1 MTIQEELIIKMSIS
15 EKIKTIDNKI
25 QHNKAQY
32 DLDRQTAKTSA
43 LSSRNISIYEFLNS
57 KDVLPEQ
64 DLLEKVAALKR
75 FGYSLL
81 GKDLKNQTSV
91 AEKRYQ
97 RLYKLL
103 NHDEKEEL
111 VTIKKEKAETTD

>member
-15 EKIKTIDNKI
+15 EKIKIIDNKI
-25 QHNKAQY
+25 QHNKDQY

-43 LSSRNISIYEFLNS
+43 LSSRNISIYGFLNS
-57 KDVLPEQ
+57 KDVLPEKG
-64 DLLEKVAALKR
+64 LLEKVAALKR
-75 FGYSLL
+75 FEYSLL
-81 GKDLKNQTSV
+81 GKDLKTQTSV

-97 RLYKLL
+97 RLNKLL

-111 VTIKKEKAETTD
+111 VTIKKEKTETTD

>member
-81 GKDLKNQTSV
+81 GKDLKNQTSA

-97 RLYKLL
+97 RLNKLL

>member
-43 LSSRNISIYEFLNS
+43 LSSRNISIYGFLNS
-57 KDVLPEQ
+57 KDVLPEKG
-64 DLLEKVAALKR
+64 LLEKVAALKR
-75 FGYSLL
+75 FEYSLL
-81 GKDLKNQTSV
+81 GKDLKTQTSV

-97 RLYKLL
+97 RLNKLL

>member
-81 GKDLKNQTSV
+81 GNDLKNQTSV

-97 RLYKLL
+97 RLNKLL

>member
-15 EKIKTIDNKI
+15 EKIKIIDNKI
-25 QHNKAQY
+25 QHNKDQY

-43 LSSRNISIYEFLNS
+43 LSSRNISIYGFLNS
-57 KDVLPEQ
+57 KDVLPEKG
-64 DLLEKVAALKR
+64 LLEKVIALKR
-75 FGYSLL
+75 FEYSLL
-81 GKDLKNQTSV
+81 GKDLKTQTSV

-97 RLYKLL
+97 RLNKLL

>member
-1 MTIQEELIIKMSIS
+1 M
-15 EKIKTIDNKI
+15 
-25 QHNKAQY
+25 
-32 DLDRQTAKTSA
+32 
-43 LSSRNISIYEFLNS
+43 
-57 KDVLPEQ
+57 
-64 DLLEKVAALKR
+64 LEKVAALKR

-81 GKDLKNQTSV
+81 GKDLKNQTSD

-97 RLYKLL
+97 RLNKLL

>member
-15 EKIKTIDNKI
+15 EKIKIIDNKI
-25 QHNKAQY
+25 QHNKDQY

-43 LSSRNISIYEFLNS
+43 LSSRNISIYGFLNS
-57 KDVLPEQ
+57 KDVLPEKG
-64 DLLEKVAALKR
+64 LLEKVAALKR
-75 FGYSLL
+75 FEYSLL
-81 GKDLKNQTSV
+81 GKDLKTQTSV

-97 RLYKLL
+97 RLNKLL